1 MARKGSAL
9 RRMQRKEAT
18 DDKVPD
24 TPRSLAHSFR
34 IQMPPRG
41 RTVERR
47 CLSSSGGAF
56 AFLSHGNEEPA
67 VAAAWQREEDGEGTD
82 LACLISSHLSG
93 HLVQQTDVRARHL
106 ISPSL
111 ALNQIPANDA
121 FRRDGRFGGHPHAH
135 I

>member
-82 LACLISSHLSG
+82 LACLISSLWSSG
-93 HLVQQTDVRARHL
+93 PTDRSSCARG
-106 ISPSL
+106 ISSRL
-111 ALNQIPANDA
+111 ASP
-121 FRRDGRFGGHPHAH
+121 
-135 I
+135 